1 MCQKNNK
8 LKFHTIGMVTLNKK
22 DLPTN
27 WNSVL
32 DLRHKV
38 YLLEYNIITSIK
50 ECQQIMHKFEG
61 PHDIVMIKSSTS
73 SNFFPIRS
81 NGKLPQ
87 KCTITCILA
96 PLKCRIVFECISHD
110 RLEMTD

>member
-38 YLLEYNIITSIK
+38 YLLEYNIITS
-50 ECQQIMHKFEG
+50 MAY
-61 PHDIVMIKSSTS
+61 
-73 SNFFPIRS
+73 
-81 NGKLPQ
+81 L
-87 KCTITCILA
+87 
-96 PLKCRIVFECISHD
+96 
-110 RLEMTD
+110 